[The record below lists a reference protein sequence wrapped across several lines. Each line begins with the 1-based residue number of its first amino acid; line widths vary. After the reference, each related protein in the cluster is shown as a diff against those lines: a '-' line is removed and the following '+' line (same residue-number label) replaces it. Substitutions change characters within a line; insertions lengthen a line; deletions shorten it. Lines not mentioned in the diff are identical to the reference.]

1 MLSCVPLVFAFCIG
15 ECVYVLMFQLM
26 VGIRSSASANQR
38 MVLNEVSSSSNFGLI
53 MFLWSQ
59 HRLMLVYTINAVMY
73 GTAPTQTYMTSVTG
87 TDWCF
92 KSDKCLMAKF
102 ILESAH
108 MTPSLSIRASCA
120 YCKVAFCY
128 RARKAQ
134 HNIRLVIEWT
144 LQKA

>member
-1 MLSCVPLVFAFCIG
+1 MLSCVPLVFAFCMG

-59 HRLMLVYTINAVMY
+59 HRLMLVYAINAVMY

-87 TDWCF
+87 TD
-92 KSDKCLMAKF
+92 
-102 ILESAH
+102 
-108 MTPSLSIRASCA
+108 
-120 YCKVAFCY
+120 
-128 RARKAQ
+128 
-134 HNIRLVIEWT
+134 
-144 LQKA
+144 